1 MAKSIKVDR
10 EYDAPVEAVW
20 AALTDN
26 EDLSEWLKPCKF
38 EPILGYDFEFRTKPS
53 PGFDGIVSCKVL
65 EIINQQFLS
74 FSWSG
79 GSLQNTVVSFRI
91 SPLPNNRTRL
101 QFEHSGFEGLIN
113 KLIVRRILASG
124 WKHKILKNYLPEYL
138 AK

>member
-20 AALTDN
+20 AALTDKAA
-26 EDLSEWLKPCKF
+26 LSEWLMPCNF
-38 EPILGYDFEFRTKPS
+38 EPILGFEFEFRTKPS

-65 EIINQQFLS
+65 EIIDQESLS

-79 GSLQNTVVSFRI
+79 GSLKDTVVSFQL
-91 SPLPNNRTRL
+91 SPLPNSSTRL
-101 QFEHSGFEGLIN
+101 QFEHRGFEGLIN
-113 KLIVRRILASG
+113 KLIIRRILANG
-124 WKHKILKNYLPEYL
+124 WKSKILTNYLPEYL